1 MFLNIFIFL
10 LYIITFSKINCAI
23 DCSSNSANC
32 IDCDE
37 SKKRCSRCKNGYVL
51 KGISQFSTNNE
62 IKCVQA
68 STTSSGY
75 FKTDDGV
82 YYPCSNNDYSYLRN
96 DESKCYRYPVL
107 SINNFYS
114 TDNKHFY
121 PCDESNGSV
130 NGINNCLNCNLN
142 SAKNALIC
150 QHCQYSYAFLN
161 KDYTQCHEIQGLIDD
176 KTIYRQD
183 EDNFMSCSIDNCL
196 YCSSKFVCTQCNDG
210 YFFKNSLRT
219 KCFDLSEITQDTPID
234 EYYLLDDKYYYLCA
248 LNGGVE
254 HCKKCSDRYHCTMCE
269 TGYTI
274 LDNDNTKCKL
284 ISELNK
290 LSDYYY
296 THDNGINYYSCI
308 NYNNDGSDNKH
319 CLLCDFSD
327 PNNFICKQCNTSYYF
342 LEDKGDECFLEETIS
357 NRYYKFDR
365 TLYKLCSGVITG
377 CDTCENTR
385 KCLSCSNT
393 DYGILDDNFLVCQDI
408 STGIND
414 NTIYFDNEKN
424 VYYTCEKKIKGCL
437 KCTDANTCINTI
449 SSEYCILDEDNS
461 VYELNAENDIYY
473 FSTNG
478 DDKCILCNANF
489 PYCQLCKSETDCV
502 KCFDGYALID
512 KAQCGYIA
520 EYDINK
526 EYFSDDNFINFY
538 KCNSN
543 ALTSNAIENCLKC
556 EYNTQTKINSC
567 FECDSNHIILDD
579 DDSICVF
586 RSALINDQITDK
598 RITQNEIGTKFY
610 TCYKYLANCD
620 TCENKEECL
629 TCKYNY
635 AFLNDDKTAC
645 ILKDELTKGHFY
657 TNDNGINY
665 YSCILN
671 CLKCIDGTHCIKCD
685 EGYEL
690 SVDTKK
696 CNKIL
701 ITDQDA
707 RENCIYISYEATS
720 ALNGAYIKDLAQQ
733 YATDYR
739 DIKNYIEKYEYLEED
754 EEYTAIIFKNY
765 KCSLLY
771 LEQDG
776 KTKIDTEE
784 IITEFKKHINNNEVV
799 QVVLFYKNHTTIHF
813 YDDANGNEYDI
824 NNICPSCLQKKY
836 KIKYNY
842 ENKLKNELGPKFTD
856 IIKQNNI
863 DVFNEL
869 SPFFQDFCEN
879 LQISGID
886 IPLTQRM
893 YLLYQG
899 NISYNLN
906 VPSKGN
912 LFACDTNCTLVN
924 NIPTELTAECECDIQ
939 YEIADFVI
947 NADQISQT
955 NYELDIEKEEL
966 KDEYNFLD
974 NSNDAFSMF
983 TCASNA
989 FTGKNIKSNPGFYTV
1004 TTCVVIQSIFFV
1016 SLIFKPTIGSFAKLL
1031 ILANPPK
1038 KPNENSK
1045 RRTVQKITDKDYFL
1059 TQEEEKNKYNYY
1071 NIETNTIIPA
1081 SKLRAKQAQ
1090 ENGIEIK
1097 DISFSNNNS
1106 EKSDNDN
1113 GENYHLRMNIYKGH
1127 KLNLEIEKDKN
1138 SEYNYYPIMKF
1149 IQYDINAY
1157 RNVGYTPDKKDIKEL
1172 KKKYEGVKMI
1182 KYNLLFKNEKDKI
1195 LPLIY
1200 KPLLKDF
1207 LPFKYARYYDKR
1219 SLGTLYKYFL
1229 YMRHP
1234 IINLCINGSNPSNN
1248 FIPFSVKTI
1257 KIIFVGILMLFFNSL
1272 LINQKYLFDKFNFFN
1287 EKYNFKKMQLH
1298 DDIVYSEKIKYAIK
1312 NSFSNSFYTY
1322 LIILVIDIVISL
1334 ILSVRFRIKNLLDEF
1349 YEIDSGKEGGV
1360 MNKNKKEQKN
1370 FEKELLKVS
1379 DLKNIYLWAT
1389 VVFYIFI
1396 IVFFIYIINFCSSY
1410 KGEIPDLFFASFWSF
1425 LFYIIFPFFMNLI
1438 LAGLRRVALTEYCE
1452 MIFELSKI
1460 LIET

>member
-1 MFLNIFIFL
+1 MFTNIFQIFL
-10 LYIITFSKINCAI
+10 SYIIIFSLRIKCEI

-32 IDCDE
+32 ISCDS
-37 SKKRCSRCKNGYVL
+37 SKKRCSRCNNGYVL
-51 KGISQFSTNNE
+51 KGTSQFSTNNE
-62 IKCVQA
+62 ITCVQA
-68 STTSSGY
+68 SSTSSGY
-75 FKTDDGV
+75 FVTDENV

-96 DESKCYRYPVL
+96 DETECYKFTVL
-107 SINNFYS
+107 SVNSFYS
-114 TDNKHFY
+114 TDNKHYY
-121 PCDESNGSV
+121 PCDESNGSI
-130 NGINNCLNCNLN
+130 NGINNCIRCNLN
-142 SAKNALIC
+142 EAKDALIC
-150 QHCQYSYAFLN
+150 LHCQYKYAFLN
-161 KDYTQCHEIQGLIDD
+161 RDYTQCHAIQGLIDD
-176 KTIYRQD
+176 KTIYKED
-183 EDNFMSCSIDNCL
+183 EDNFMSCNIPNCL
-196 YCSSKFVCTQCNDG
+196 ECSSKFVCTQCADG
-210 YFFKNSLRT
+210 YYFKNSLRT
-219 KCFDLSEITQDTPID
+219 KCFALSEITPIN
-234 EYYLLDDKYYYLCA
+234 EYYLLDNKYYYLCS
-248 LNGGVE
+248 LNDGVKN
-254 HCKKCSDRYHCTMCE
+254 CKTCSDRSHCTKCD
-269 TGYTI
+269 TGYTMV
-274 LDNDNTKCKL
+274 DNDDTKCIQ

-290 LSDYYY
+290 ISTHYY
-296 THDNGINYYSCI
+296 THDGGINYYSCI
-308 NYNNDGSDNKH
+308 NYDTENKH
-319 CLLCDFSD
+319 CLECDFPDST
-327 PNNFICKQCNTSYYF
+327 NFQCLKCDTDYYF
-342 LEDKGDECFLEETIS
+342 LEDQGDNCFLEETIT
-357 NRYYKFDR
+357 NRYYKYDKN
-365 TLYKLCSGVITG
+365 LYKLCSGVITG
-377 CDTCENTR
+377 CDTCESTR
-385 KCLSCSNT
+385 KCLTCLDN
-393 DYGILDDNFLVCQDI
+393 DYGILDENFLECQDI
-408 STGIND
+408 SVGLSD
-414 NTIYFDNEKN
+414 NTIYLDTENN
-424 VYYTCEKKIKGCL
+424 LYYTCEKKIEGCK
-437 KCTDANTCINTI
+437 KCTDGNTCTQTI
-449 SSEYCILDEDNS
+449 SNEYCILNEENPI
-461 VYELNAENDIYY
+461 YKLNEASDIYY
-473 FSTNG
+473 FSTTG
-478 DDKCILCNANF
+478 DDKYKCISCNANF
-489 PYCQLCKSETDCV
+489 QHCQLCKSATDCV
-502 KCFDGYALID
+502 KCSEGYALID
-512 KAQCGYIA
+512 KVECGYQA

-526 EYFSDDNFINFY
+526 EYFSDDNYINFY
-538 KCNSN
+538 KCNKI
-543 ALTSNAIENCLKC
+543 ALSSNAIENCLKC

-567 FECDSNHIILDD
+567 FECDTNYIILDD
-579 DDSICVF
+579 DDSICIF
-586 RSALINDQITDK
+586 RSTLINDQINDK
-598 RITQNEIGTKFY
+598 RITSNEIGTKFY
-610 TCYKYLANCD
+610 TCYKYLDNCD
-620 TCENKEECL
+620 TCENKESCL

-635 AFLNDDKTAC
+635 AFLNDNKTTC
-645 ILKDELTKGHFY
+645 ILKDKLTKGHFY

-671 CLKCIDGTHCIKCD
+671 CFQCDDGTHCIKCD

-690 SVDTKK
+690 STDTTK

-707 RENCIYISYEATS
+707 RENCIYKSYEINLVLTGNNLQS
-720 ALNGAYIKDLAQQ
+720 LAGR
-733 YATDYR
+733 YASNYPG
-739 DIKNYIEKYEYLEED
+739 IKNYIEKYEYLGED

-776 KTKIDTEE
+776 KIKINSEE
-784 IITEFKKHINNNEVV
+784 IINEFKKYINNNEVV

-813 YDDANGNEYDI
+813 YDEANGNEYNI

-842 ENKLKNELGPKFTD
+842 ENKLKTDLGAKFTD

-869 SPFFQDFCEN
+869 SPYFQDFCEN

-924 NIPTELTAECECDIQ
+924 NIPGELTAECECDIE
-939 YEIADFVI
+939 YEIVDFI
-947 NADQISQT
+947 TNADQISET

-983 TCASNA
+983 TCANKA

-1038 KPNENSK
+1038 KPNENNK
-1045 RRTVQKITDKDYFL
+1045 RRTIQKITDKDYFL
-1059 TQEEEKNKYNYY
+1059 TQEEEKDKYNYV
-1071 NIETNTIIPA
+1071 NLETNTIIPS
-1081 SKLRAKQAQ
+1081 SKMRIKQTQ

-1097 DISFSNNNS
+1097 NISFSNKNS
-1106 EKSDNDN
+1106 EKSENDN
-1113 GENYHLRMNIYKGH
+1113 GENYHLRMNIYKGN
-1127 KLNLEIEKDKN
+1127 KLNLEIEKDEN
-1138 SEYNYYPIMKF
+1138 SEYNYFPIMKF
-1149 IQYDINAY
+1149 IKYNINAY

-1219 SLGTLYKYFL
+1219 TLGQLYKYFL

-1234 IINLCINGSNPSNN
+1234 IINLCINGNNPSNN
-1248 FIPFSVKTI
+1248 FIPFSVKVI

-1272 LINQKYLFDKFNFFN
+1272 LINQKYLFDKFNYFD
-1287 EKYNFKKMQLH
+1287 EKYNFKKMQLN

-1312 NSFSNSFYTY
+1312 NSFGNSFYTY
-1322 LIILVIDIVISL
+1322 LIILVLDIVISL
-1334 ILSVRFRIKNLLDEF
+1334 VLSVRFRIKNLLDEF

-1360 MNKNKKEQKN
+1360 MNKNKKEQRN

-1379 DLKNIYLWAT
+1379 DLKNIFLWTT

-1396 IVFFIYIINFCSSY
+1396 IMFFIYIINFCSSY
-1410 KGEIPDLFFASFWSF
+1410 KGEIPDLFFASFWTF

-1438 LAGLRRVALTEYCE
+1438 LAGLRRIALTEYCE
-1452 MIFELSKI
+1452 TIFALTKI